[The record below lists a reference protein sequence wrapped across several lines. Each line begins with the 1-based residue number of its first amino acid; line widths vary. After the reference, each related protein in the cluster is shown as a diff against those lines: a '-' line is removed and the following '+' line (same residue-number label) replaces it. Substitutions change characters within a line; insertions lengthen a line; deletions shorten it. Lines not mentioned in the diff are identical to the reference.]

1 MAWGSAYGRRM
12 GKDERADAERELT
25 AVAKAL
31 AHVMRAHSA
40 NAAMVRTYVDPSG
53 QAQVAVNLYTKSAN
67 VALDAS
73 PQVEFRRALA
83 DL

>member
-25 AVAKAL
+25 TVAKAL